1 MRGAQNADAAGLRQ
15 QGAQQGQL
23 GVQRHALPDGAAL
36 AIVGDQLVGG
46 AAWHR
51 QAQHRRPLGGEGVA
65 ERLLAQGQH
74 QVGVVVHQAQGVAG
88 QGAQGVGELVGG
100 FRGGRAHRQPH
111 RSLRAAAGRRLGGEH
126 RGAQG
131 GGTGRHAKQQ

>member
-1 MRGAQNADAAGLRQ
+1 MRGTQNADAAGFRQ

-36 AIVGDQLVGG
+36 AIVGDQSVGG

-51 QAQHRRPLGGEGVA
+51 QAQHRRSAGGEGVA

-74 QVGVVVHQAQGVAG
+74 QVGGVVHQAQGVAG
-88 QGAQGVGELVGG
+88 QGAQHAGELAGG
-100 FRGGRAHRQPH
+100 VRGSGAHRQPH
-111 RSLRAAAGRRLGGEH
+111 RGALLAAVRRVSAER
-126 RGAQG
+126 RGARG
-131 GGTGRHAKQQ
+131 GHTGHHAKQQ